1 MRDVGIDSI
10 SVFPSHPMFRDSKVQ
25 LELQD
30 AGVSFSTSVPICAL
44 SSIFPIFSLPLLL
57 SLSCIAVFISY
68 FVFVSFPVFAFAFVF
83 ASVTVFASVFVFVF
97 ALSFHVHLLLNKVNV

>member
-44 SSIFPIFSLPLLL
+44 SSIFPIFSLSLLL
-57 SLSCIAVFISY
+57 SLSNVFISY
-68 FVFVSFPVFAFAFVF
+68 FVFVSVPVFAFAFVF

-97 ALSFHVHLLLNKVNV
+97 ALSFYFHLLLNKVNV

>member
-10 SVFPSHPMFRDSKVQ
+10 SVFPYHPMFRDSKVQ

-30 AGVSFSTSVPICAL
+30 AGVSFSTFVPICAL
-44 SSIFPIFSLPLLL
+44 SNIFPIFSLSLLL
-57 SLSCIAVFISY
+57 SLSHIAVFISY
-68 FVFVSFPVFAFAFVF
+68 FVFVSVPVFAFAFVF
-83 ASVTVFASVFVFVF
+83 VSVFVFVF